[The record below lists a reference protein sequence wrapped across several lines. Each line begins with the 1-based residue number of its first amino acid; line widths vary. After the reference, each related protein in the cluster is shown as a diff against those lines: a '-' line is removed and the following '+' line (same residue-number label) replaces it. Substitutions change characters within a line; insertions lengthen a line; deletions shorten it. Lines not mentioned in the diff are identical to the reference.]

1 MAIKITNDKME
12 LHQWFN
18 SIGIGFIAF
27 LATQIYLKVDK
38 DHDVITGHEYRIT
51 ALEGTKK
58 SESPGPTAM
67 FDAILP
73 DELKVKTEWP

>member
-1 MAIKITNDKME
+1 MAIKITESKIE

-38 DHDVITGHEYRIT
+38 DHDVITGHEFRIT
-51 ALEGTKK
+51 ALEGNKK
-58 SESPGPTAM
+58 DKASEPTAM
-67 FDAILP
+67 HDATLP
-73 DELKVKTEWP
+73 DKLKVKTDK

>member
-1 MAIKITNDKME
+1 MAIKITESKIE

-38 DHDVITGHEYRIT
+38 DHDVLTGHEFRIT
-51 ALEGTKK
+51 ALEGNKK
-58 SESPGPTAM
+58 DKASEPTAM
-67 FDAILP
+67 YDATIP
-73 DELKVKTEWP
+73 DKLKVKTDK